1 MRGALS
7 YGFEALRVEDPQ
19 DRGQISRILGNI
31 GQAYLAIAKD
41 TSRQIRPDK
50 YIATGKAANL
60 NNAIEY
66 LNRSVTISKE
76 TGNVNDLKNYY
87 GSLADA
93 LEAAGD
99 YKHALEIFKL
109 AISITDSSFSIDNSR
124 KIASLEARHET
135 ELKEQQIKVQDL
147 QIIAGKNERKYYIA
161 GLVSVL
167 LLAAGMFGRF
177 RSVRR
182 NKKQL
187 EEKNKIIAV
196 EKDNADMLRERAEH
210 SEAFNKQFLANM
222 SHEIRTPMNAVM
234 GMTSLLLDTPLQ
246 EKQGFM

>member
-1 MRGALS
+1 M
-7 YGFEALRVEDPQ
+7 
-19 DRGQISRILGNI
+19 
-31 GQAYLAIAKD
+31 
-41 TSRQIRPDK
+41 
-50 YIATGKAANL
+50 
-60 NNAIEY
+60 
-66 LNRSVTISKE
+66 
-76 TGNVNDLKNYY
+76 
-87 GSLADA
+87 
-93 LEAAGD
+93 
-99 YKHALEIFKL
+99 
-109 AISITDSSFSIDNSR
+109 
-124 KIASLEARHET
+124 
-135 ELKEQQIKVQDL
+135 QDL